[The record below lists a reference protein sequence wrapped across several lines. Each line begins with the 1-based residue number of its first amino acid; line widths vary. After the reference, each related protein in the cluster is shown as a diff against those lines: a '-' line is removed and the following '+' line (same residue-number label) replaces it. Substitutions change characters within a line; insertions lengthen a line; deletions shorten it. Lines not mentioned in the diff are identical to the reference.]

1 MKQKILSLTTSATL
15 VLFLFGF
22 SISYPMA
29 AQNDPKVVIQMK
41 KGDKI
46 KNVNEGKKVRL
57 WYEGE
62 KYAGYIDSIGVE
74 NLYMGG
80 KALQIDRIE
89 KIGIKFKGT
98 IITGAVVGT
107 AGVLF
112 GALGTYFII
121 DGTKNGN
128 WEGIFAVLFGV
139 MIDAVSIP
147 VIIVGSTVAF
157 IGKKYKKDK
166 GWEFKAVQLE

>member
-1 MKQKILSLTTSATL
+1 MKHKT
-15 VLFLFGF
+15 VLKSTRAFVMLILFGF
-22 SISYPMA
+22 ILSNIVS

-46 KNVNEGKKVRL
+46 KNVNEGKKVRV

-74 NLYMGG
+74 NLYMDG
-80 KALQIDRIE
+80 KAFQIEKIE
-89 KIGIKFKGT
+89 KIGIKYKGT
-98 IITGAVVGT
+98 IITGAIVGT

-112 GALGTYFII
+112 GALGTYMII
-121 DGTKNGN
+121 DGTRSGDL
-128 WEGIFAVLFGV
+128 GGLLVVVFGV
-139 MIDAVSIP
+139 MIDAVSVP
-147 VIIVGSTVAF
+147 VIVVGSTVAF